1 MEVSQETFSAEDFE
15 SFNYEESVP
24 ITKERKL
31 PVIKNSKHQESN
43 VELKPVLLEKTR
55 DVKIA
60 SSMKEE
66 ALKAVEDTKKK
77 LLQTGNVF
85 KDLQAKQEAVAKIVK
100 AYNETVEEQ
109 RKIIINKNRTKTDLV
124 ALRNNRLHFYAD
136 YLFKY
141 QLDERRCKT
150 NNDFVYYLC
159 KKWLHITH
167 LESKSEI
174 TSAYFKFRKQIK
186 SNDNDNIQIVTSF
199 AHEYLC
205 KFYVK
210 DITLE

>member
-1 MEVSQETFSAEDFE
+1 MRTH
-15 SFNYEESVP
+15 N
-24 ITKERKL
+24 KRKKTTC
-31 PVIKNSKHQESN
+31 PKNSKHQESN
-43 VELKPVLLEKTR
+43 VELKQVLLEKTR

-66 ALKAVEDTKKK
+66 ALKAVEGTKKT
-77 LLQTGNVF
+77 LLQTGNVVHCLF